1 MLSRIVAI
9 WSHLHLI
16 PIIDI
21 ILAQMEGGLQHWETH
36 SLYCNILEQN
46 PQINL
51 ATEFGL
57 STWGRWPQSDIWCI
71 FAFGSSHCSLCTM
84 HQRHVCVCI
93 YIYICHGLSLPWIT
107 NQSDSFTMLLQ
118 TTKNPGYTLKK
129 TVCVTEKPLPAPP
142 PQVMGPLKFLT
153 TNTYINV
160 KSTYSTCTFSRIK
173 T

>member
-1 MLSRIVAI
+1 MTNERNHGWITTHREDVESDSGNMISPPPHSYNWHHFSTDGRWTSTLGNTFS
-9 WSHLHLI
+9 L
-16 PIIDI
+16 
-21 ILAQMEGGLQHWETH
+21 LQYSWTK
-36 SLYCNILEQN
+36 ST
-46 PQINL
+46 INL

-153 TNTYINV
+153 TNT
-160 KSTYSTCTFSRIK
+160 
-173 T
+173 